1 MLYVDSKI
9 GFLGSLFLPY
19 SDPRH
24 LTLNRFLLNILPLL
38 SFLCSFIGPLE
49 LMEAS
54 EHGGCSTPGCKGIGH
69 FKRARHLGPHRY
81 VVAVTDVVKYRVPVP
96 YTCIYNEFHVY

>member
-1 MLYVDSKI
+1 MLIEKLD
-9 GFLGSLFLPY
+9 FFPY

-24 LTLNRFLLNILPLL
+24 LTLIALNFCFFFGFL
-38 SFLCSFIGPLE
+38 IGPLE

-81 VVAVTDVVKYRVPVP
+81 VVLPLRWRFLMWSEGACPLYVED
-96 YTCIYNEFHVY
+96 NDFHVY